1 MQLPP
6 TEDSCRQGERDQTHD
21 RAGTRG
27 GRIFPMYL
35 TFVTLVL
42 AVAIG
47 AIIVEIKNGQPSV
60 LSTVKF

>member
-1 MQLPP
+1 MTVP
-6 TEDSCRQGERDQTHD
+6 
-21 RAGTRG
+21 ARG
-27 GRIFPMYL
+27 VVGVFPMYL